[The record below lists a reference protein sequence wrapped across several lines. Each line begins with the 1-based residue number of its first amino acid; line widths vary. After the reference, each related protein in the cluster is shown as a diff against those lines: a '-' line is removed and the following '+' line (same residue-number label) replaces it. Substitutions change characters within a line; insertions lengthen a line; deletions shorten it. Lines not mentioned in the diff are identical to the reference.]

1 MPFLWIWWTVLEVVN
16 RLRKVRGIWS
26 GLALYASRMTS
37 RHTPCGKLVFVECGV
52 LVERTEELN
61 LHRKNSSVF
70 LHLRSDIFIILH
82 SSKRVQYFPPVWHL
96 LFLIHQEEVTI
107 HHESAI
113 FLPTLPNGCG
123 CSVMKCR
130 PYIQQCVCMHTDTPQ
145 GDFSL
150 CSLSTLSFKFN
161 RI

>member
-1 MPFLWIWWTVLEVVN
+1 MPFLWIWLTNLEVVN
-16 RLRKVRGIWS
+16 RLRKVRGIRF

-37 RHTPCGKLVFVECGV
+37 RFCGKLVFVECGV
-52 LVERTEELN
+52 LVERTVELN

-82 SSKRVQYFPPVWHL
+82 SSKRVQYFPPVWYL
-96 LFLIHQEEVTI
+96 LFFNTPRIGAILANATPCYNML

-130 PYIQQCVCMHTDTPQ
+130 PFIHQCTYAYGHSPRR
-145 GDFSL
+145 F
-150 CSLSTLSFKFN
+150 
-161 RI
+161 